1 MGGEVQKMN
10 GCENKQGMDGR
21 VYSLHAYKMS
31 SRLKCVSIFK
41 ISSYKQNYQDAFS
54 KI

>member
-1 MGGEVQKMN
+1 MAMKINREWMEKFIPFN
-10 GCENKQGMDGR
+10 
-21 VYSLHAYKMS
+21 AYKMS